1 MRIEEYSVNN
11 LYLIAFYHPLE
22 SVREK
27 AWIRAVEN
35 LAIAGKHAELGS
47 KTGEGHHLMHAPAW
61 LNPLIERSIQA
72 AKLNRIRIFE
82 VAFDPPEGLK
92 NLTELIQSGVLD
104 NEKLHNAAAS
114 SMEKLTGNALRS
126 LKSPEGLFN
135 ALAPLLGLLE
145 HEKTEHLPGIIRKKA
160 YSCASRVG
168 MRMVSCI
175 KQDNAQN
182 GWAYLWDITRNPCC
196 PLKTRNAASDVLFES
211 GFYEAEC
218 PPIPYSP
225 SKPDP
230 KLIEFFSAFG
240 SMSPQMSNLFF
251 LGVAFNDLHAI
262 YFWSMARKEGE
273 TLEKS
278 EADGMNALRY
288 YASKRMLIEISEME
302 GDALLPQL
310 VRDAAKTQFCS
321 VASSYFGCNARNCSF
336 EELRLVESKEYVPE
350 EFRSRA
356 RNALTSLAEEFAKHF
371 RLAPKN
377 PISKDGILSIRTRTF
392 KPRQPAQGLNS
403 SPVLQKNTGTG

>member
-145 HEKTEHLPGIIRKKA
+145 HEKTEHLPGIIRKKHIPA
-160 YSCASRVG
+160 QAASECAWFHALNKITPKMAGRTCGISQEIPAALLKRG
-168 MRMVSCI
+168 MRHQMFC
-175 KQDNAQN
+175 
-182 GWAYLWDITRNPCC
+182 
-196 PLKTRNAASDVLFES
+196 LK
-211 GFYEAEC
+211 
-218 PPIPYSP
+218 
-225 SKPDP
+225 
-230 KLIEFFSAFG
+230 
-240 SMSPQMSNLFF
+240 
-251 LGVAFNDLHAI
+251 
-262 YFWSMARKEGE
+262 
-273 TLEKS
+273 
-278 EADGMNALRY
+278 
-288 YASKRMLIEISEME
+288 
-302 GDALLPQL
+302 
-310 VRDAAKTQFCS
+310 
-321 VASSYFGCNARNCSF
+321 VASMKQNAPLSHIRQAS
-336 EELRLVESKEYVPE
+336 
-350 EFRSRA
+350 
-356 RNALTSLAEEFAKHF
+356 
-371 RLAPKN
+371 
-377 PISKDGILSIRTRTF
+377 PI
-392 KPRQPAQGLNS
+392 QN
-403 SPVLQKNTGTG
+403 